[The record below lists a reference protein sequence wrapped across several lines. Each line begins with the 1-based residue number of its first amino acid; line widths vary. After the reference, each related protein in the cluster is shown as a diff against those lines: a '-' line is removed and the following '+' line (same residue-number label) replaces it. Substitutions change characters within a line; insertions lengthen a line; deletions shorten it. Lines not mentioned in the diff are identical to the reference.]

1 MIDTN
6 VVLRAHLAGNAA
18 LVALVGA
25 KIYCPRLPENTA
37 LPAVNFFTRGGLS
50 TPYIP
55 GIPNPSI
62 QIDCWGSS
70 PVAARQVYRAVYDAL
85 QGIQNVAVTTG
96 GNTYYILSAREEVE
110 GQDIVD
116 TDIQNYFR
124 TISFFEVKI
133 R

>member
-62 QIDCWGSS
+62 QIACWGSS